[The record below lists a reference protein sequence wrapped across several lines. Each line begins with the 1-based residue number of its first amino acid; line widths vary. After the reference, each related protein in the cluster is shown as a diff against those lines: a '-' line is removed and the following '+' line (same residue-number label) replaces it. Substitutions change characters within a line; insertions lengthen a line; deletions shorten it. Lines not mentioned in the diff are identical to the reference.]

1 MHLLLTLEE
10 NFKTVFILIFI
21 FSAQAESKI
30 LSIGSPDAKVTVK
43 VFSSLTCPHCAT
55 FHTSIFNKLKK
66 EYIDEGL
73 VRFEH
78 HAFPLD
84 LAALNAE
91 VVVRCQTDNEKKF
104 KLLEEIYNKQTFW
117 AVGSDINKINDLIKK
132 VGSDFDLTEEKMNA
146 CLENSNVQD
155 EILNERIEAQKKYK
169 IESTPTIFVNEKK
182 YSGKVDYKKFKKIIE
197 KNL

>member
-1 MHLLLTLEE
+1 MGEIRKI
-10 NFKTVFILIFI
+10 FKTVFILIFI
-21 FSAQAESKI
+21 LSAQAESKI

-91 VVVRCQTDNEKKF
+91 VVVRCQTNNEKKF

-132 VGSDFDLTEEKMNA
+132 VGSNFDLTEEKMNA
-146 CLENSNVQD
+146 CLENSDVQD

>member
-1 MHLLLTLEE
+1 MKKINNFLKIFFALSVIFMTQANSKALT
-10 NFKTVFILIFI
+10 
-21 FSAQAESKI
+21 
-30 LSIGSPDAKVTVK
+30 IGNSNAKVTVK
-43 VFSSLTCPHCAT
+43 VFSSMTCPHCAN
-55 FHTSIFNKLKK
+55 FHTAIFNNLKK
-66 EYIDEGL
+66 DFIDKGL

-91 VVVRCQTDNEKKF
+91 VVIRCQVNNEKKF
-104 KLLEEIYNKQTFW
+104 KLLEEVYKRQKTW
-117 AVGSDINKINDLIKK
+117 AVGSDINKINTLIKK
-132 VGSDFDLTEEKMNA
+132 IGLDFDLTENKMNS
-146 CLENSNVQD
+146 CLQDSNAQD

-169 IESTPTIFVNEKK
+169 IESTPTVIVNEKK

>member
-1 MHLLLTLEE
+1 MNEISKI
-10 NFKTVFILIFI
+10 FKTVFLLMFIL
-21 FSAQAESKI
+21 SAQAESKI

-132 VGSDFDLTEEKMNA
+132 VGLDFDLTEEKMNA

>member
-1 MHLLLTLEE
+1 MKIKNNFLRVFFLLY
-10 NFKTVFILIFI
+10 FICT
-21 FSAQAESKI
+21 SHVQSKV
-30 LSIGSPDAKVTVK
+30 LSMGDPGAKVTVK
-43 VFSSLTCPHCAT
+43 VFSSLTCPHCAN
-55 FHTSIFNKLKK
+55 FHTAIFNNLKK
-66 EYIDEGL
+66 EYIDKGL

-91 VVVRCQTDNEKKF
+91 IIIRCELNNDKKF
-104 KLLEEIYNKQTFW
+104 KLLEEIYKKQKTW

-132 VGSDFDLTEEKMNA
+132 VGLDFDLTEDKMNQ
-146 CLENSNVQD
+146 CLKNSDVQD

-169 IESTPTIFVNEKK
+169 IESTPTIIVNGKK
-182 YSGKVDYKKFKKIIE
+182 YSGKVDYENFKKIID

>member
-1 MHLLLTLEE
+1 MSEISKI
-10 NFKTVFILIFI
+10 FKTVFILIFI

-91 VVVRCQTDNEKKF
+91 VVVRCQTNNEKKF

-132 VGSDFDLTEEKMNA
+132 VGSNFDLTEEKMNA
-146 CLENSNVQD
+146 CLENSDVQD

>member
-1 MHLLLTLEE
+1 M
-10 NFKTVFILIFI
+10 
-21 FSAQAESKI
+21 
-30 LSIGSPDAKVTVK
+30 SIGSPDAKVTVK

-146 CLENSNVQD
+146 
-155 EILNERIEAQKKYK
+155 
-169 IESTPTIFVNEKK
+169 
-182 YSGKVDYKKFKKIIE
+182 
-197 KNL
+197 

>member
-1 MHLLLTLEE
+1 MNEISKIL
-10 NFKTVFILIFI
+10 KTVFVLIFI

-30 LSIGSPDAKVTVK
+30 LSIGNPDAKVTVK

-132 VGSDFDLTEEKMNA
+132 VGVDFDLTEEKMNV
-146 CLENSNVQD
+146 CLKNSNVQD

>member
-1 MHLLLTLEE
+1 MNEI
-10 NFKTVFILIFI
+10 NKIFKTVFLLIFI
-21 FSAQAESKI
+21 LSAQAESKI

-132 VGSDFDLTEEKMNA
+132 VGLDFDLTEEKMNA

>member
-1 MHLLLTLEE
+1 MGEIRKI
-10 NFKTVFILIFI
+10 FKTVFILIFI

-91 VVVRCQTDNEKKF
+91 VVVRCQANNEKKF

-146 CLENSNVQD
+146 CLENSDVQD

>member
-1 MHLLLTLEE
+1 MNEISKI
-10 NFKTVFILIFI
+10 FKTVFILIFI

-91 VVVRCQTDNEKKF
+91 VVIRCQTNNEKKF

>member
-1 MHLLLTLEE
+1 MNEISKI
-10 NFKTVFILIFI
+10 FKTVFILIFI

-91 VVVRCQTDNEKKF
+91 VVVRCQTNNETKF

>member
-1 MHLLLTLEE
+1 MKKINKFL
-10 NFKTVFILIFI
+10 KIFFALSVI
-21 FSAQAESKI
+21 FMTQANSKA
-30 LSIGSPDAKVTVK
+30 LSIGNSNAKVTVK
-43 VFSSLTCPHCAT
+43 VFSSMTCPHCAN
-55 FHTSIFNKLKK
+55 FHTAIFNNLKK
-66 EYIDEGL
+66 DFIDKGL

-91 VVVRCQTDNEKKF
+91 VVIRCQVNDEKKF
-104 KLLEEIYNKQTFW
+104 KLLEEVYKRQKTW
-117 AVGSDINKINDLIKK
+117 AVGSDIDKINTLIKK
-132 VGSDFDLTEEKMNA
+132 IGLDFDLTESKMNS
-146 CLENSNVQD
+146 CLQDSDAQD

-169 IESTPTIFVNEKK
+169 IESTPTVIVNGKK

>member
-1 MHLLLTLEE
+1 MSEI
-10 NFKTVFILIFI
+10 NKIFKAVFIFIFI
-21 FSAQAESKI
+21 FSAQAESKV
-30 LSIGSPDAKVTVK
+30 LSIGSPGAKVTVK
-43 VFSSLTCPHCAT
+43 VFSSLTCPHCAN

-66 EYIDEGL
+66 EYIDEGV

-91 VVVRCQTDNEKKF
+91 VVVRCQANNEKKF
-104 KLLEEIYNKQTFW
+104 ELLEEIYNKQTFW
-117 AVGSDINKINDLIKK
+117 AVGSDINKINNLIKK
-132 VGSDFDLTEEKMNA
+132 VGLDFDLTEEKMNT
-146 CLENSNVQD
+146 CLENSDFQD

-182 YSGKVDYKKFKKIIE
+182 YSGNADYKKFKKIIE

>member
-1 MHLLLTLEE
+1 MGEIRKI
-10 NFKTVFILIFI
+10 FKTVFILIFI

-91 VVVRCQTDNEKKF
+91 VVVRCQTNNEKKF

-117 AVGSDINKINDLIKK
+117 AVGSDIDKINDLIKK

-146 CLENSNVQD
+146 CLENSDVQD